1 MRFLLSLLW
10 LVLVVGASRNA
21 KFAGESADFDLVSDP
36 HFDPD
41 LSDSRVPEDQCI
53 SSFYHED
60 AKQNMCGVST
70 FANDLNN
77 HCHQGK
83 ASLVDDCNALIMD
96 LLGQNGGG
104 FWGYTN
110 ESTPIVIASHQTC
123 TFSVTVKDD
132 KDLFNIGIWDVI
144 DLSKSIKIL

>member
-1 MRFLLSLLW
+1 MQLLLSFLW

-21 KFAGESADFDLVSDP
+21 KFAGESADTDLVS
-36 HFDPD
+36 DPD
-41 LSDSRVPEDQCI
+41 LSDSRVPEVQCI

-60 AKQNMCGVST
+60 AKQNMCGKST

-77 HCHQGK
+77 HCSQGI

-110 ESTPIVIASHQTC
+110 ESAPVVIASHDSC
-123 TFSVTVKDD
+123 TFSITVKDD

-144 DLSKSIKIL
+144 DLSK